1 MVALKP
7 TRCFLPPAIFESEN
21 MQVYL
26 SKVNKKKKNMNSGQ
40 QERGGGKAVV
50 LGHGTWLLLLPVTLL
65 SHTHDGDLVYEKKH
79 TRRKDLISQVYLTQI
94 KYFFR
99 KLCEIYNSTTYAVEM
114 LPAVL

>member
-40 QERGGGKAVV
+40 QERGDGKAVV
-50 LGHGTWLLLLPVTLL
+50 LGHGT
-65 SHTHDGDLVYEKKH
+65 
-79 TRRKDLISQVYLTQI
+79 
-94 KYFFR
+94 
-99 KLCEIYNSTTYAVEM
+99 
-114 LPAVL
+114 